1 MAELLDSCRF
11 SRKSQ
16 LETKGLMVLR
26 SLVEKSYREA
36 VRLNRSLAYGPKYL
50 VLTTYLYPG

>member
-1 MAELLDSCRF
+1 MGEPLDSCRF
-11 SRKSQ
+11 ARKSQ

-36 VRLNRSLAYGPKYL
+36 VRLNRSLGYGL
-50 VLTTYLYPG
+50 